1 MNTNKDWL
9 DIASAPKDGRTYEVS
24 VRGEVRV
31 SGTIR
36 KPYFTTKGYLRVTI
50 GNKSVSIHRLV
61 AAAFVP
67 NPSGHVEVNHR
78 DGDKANNA
86 ADNLEWC
93 SRSEN
98 MRHAYANGLHPGVRL
113 CGEASPNWMRN
124 GSRHP
129 QSMAVR
135 ASFPDGTFRDYESQ
149 GLAARDGFTPSK
161 ISQCVNGVR
170 KSHGGASWCARAA
183 IAQQSQ
189 RKEA

>member
-1 MNTNKDWL
+1 MSEKNEWKPID
-9 DIASAPKDGRTYEVS
+9 SAPKDGRTYEVS
-24 VRGEVRV
+24 ASGEVRV
-31 SGTIR
+31 SGAIR

-50 GNKSVSIHRLV
+50 GDKAVSVHRLV
-61 AAAFVP
+61 ASAFVP

-86 ADNLEWC
+86 AENLEWC

-149 GLAARDGFTPSK
+149 GLAARDGFIPSK
-161 ISQCVNGVR
+161 VSQCVNGVR
-170 KSHGGASWCARAA
+170 KSHGGASWSALAA
-183 IAQQSQ
+183 QVPQQG
-189 RKEA
+189 EA